1 MTKITPIILAGGT
14 GSRLW
19 PLSRK
24 SYPKQFAN
32 LIGTK
37 TLFQQCALRLS
48 SSEKVT
54 FTKHVTVT
62 NSDYRFIVA
71 EQLQNVNIDPGPI
84 LIEPISKNTAPA
96 ILAAALYDYANNSD
110 SVLLVAPSDHMIPNI
125 KAFHNIVSLALKEVL
140 DGKIIT
146 FGIKPTRPETG
157 YGYLLLEKTTEEN
170 PVAVKKFLEKP
181 DLDTAKSIFHKK
193 SYLWNSGIFMFRAR
207 DLIKAFEDIAP
218 HFIAPVEESIKNGKF
233 DLGFF
238 RLDRSAWSK
247 CENLSIDYA
256 IMEQSHNLVAIP
268 FSSRWSDLGGWD
280 AIWEEMNPNKNG
292 VAVSKNT
299 HAIKCKDTLL
309 RSESVDQELVGIGLE
324 NIIAIAMPD
333 AVLVAN
339 KEKIQDIKKIVS
351 NLKINKVKQA
361 ELFPKTHRPWGW
373 FETLII
379 RDTFQVKTISVNPKA
394 ALSLQSHKHRS
405 EHWVVV
411 QGKARVTVDK
421 SVQNLS
427 KGESIY
433 VPVGAV
439 HRLENIDK
447 KPTVLIEVQT
457 GSYLGED
464 DIVRYED
471 LYNRI

>member
-1 MTKITPIILAGGT
+1 MVKITPIILAGGT
-14 GSRLW
+14 GTRLW

-24 SYPKQFAN
+24 SYPKQFSN
-32 LIGTK
+32 LIGSK

-48 SSEKVT
+48 SSEKVK
-54 FTKHVTVT
+54 FTKHVIVT

-71 EQLQNVNIDPGPI
+71 EQLQKVNIDPGPI

-96 ILAAALYDYANNSD
+96 ILAATLYDYANNLD

-125 KAFHNIVSLALKEVL
+125 KAFHNVISLALKEVL

-157 YGYLLLEKTTEEN
+157 YGYLSLERATEEN
-170 PVAVKKFLEKP
+170 PVAVKKFIEKP
-181 DLDTAKSIFHKK
+181 DLATAKSIFHKK
-193 SYLWNSGIFMFRAR
+193 TYLWNSGIFMFRAR

-218 HFIAPVEESIKNGKF
+218 NFIAPVEKSIKNGKS

-238 RLDRSAWSK
+238 RFDRSAWSK
-247 CENLSIDYA
+247 CKNLSIDYA
-256 IMEQSHNLVAIP
+256 IMEQLHNLAAIP
-268 FSSRWSDLGGWD
+268 FLSSWSDLGGWD
-280 AIWEEMNPNKNG
+280 AIWQEMNPNKNG
-292 VAVSKNT
+292 VAVSKNA
-299 HAIKCKDTLL
+299 HAFECKDTLL
-309 RSESVDQELVGIGLE
+309 RSESIDQELVGIGLE

-339 KEKIQDIKKIVS
+339 KEKFQDMKKIIS

-361 ELFPKTHRPWGW
+361 ELFPKIHRPWGW
-373 FETLII
+373 FKTLII
-379 RDTFQVKTISVNPKA
+379 RDTFQVKTIFVKPKA
-394 ALSLQSHKHRS
+394 ALSLQSHKYRS

-411 QGKARVTVDK
+411 QGTARVTVEK
-421 SVQNLS
+421 SVKNLN
-427 KGESIY
+427 KGESIF
-433 VPVGAV
+433 VPIEAI
-439 HRLENIDK
+439 HRLENIQT
-447 KPTVLIEVQT
+447 KPAVLIEVQT